1 MFVLSPQEIHTT
13 KTSSHKNIQINVI
26 NFYSSRYTGDKMIA
40 KIKLFLILI
49 LFFTA
54 YLNAQSLLPRAGEFL
69 SDDISTQELIQ
80 SMMPKTP
87 YSNEKLTVIDFDS
100 SNTSFKGNY
109 PFSYSYAL
117 AMSPEGDLVFV
128 GSGGG
133 IYVTDVSDPQSPV
146 ILSEVRTRSLVDQ
159 CAYDPATKRL
169 YVCAYFSGIEIWDL
183 TNLSNPVRMSRFPT
197 EPYPRS
203 GIAYIGN
210 YLFFTSN
217 YSIWSLDISDPYN
230 PTVADELLIGNNL
243 IVQMYLK
250 GNTAYIVTSSQGL
263 KLVNLTNPLDLQLLA
278 SYGFLSGNEIDIVGE
293 YLYAVSTSGAMTILN
308 ITDSLLITYA
318 GGLSL
323 GGYPTDIKVFNSKAY
338 IAKVSTDGGVQIVDV
353 TTPATPVSISL
364 YSGDFEFISGMGD
377 YVYLSRNSTFS
388 ILDVS
393 DSSSVQHVSG
403 FDFPGFVNDVSVSGS
418 YAYTGSNGFRVLD
431 VSDSTHPVE
440 IGYADIDG
448 VLVEVAG
455 NSVVVYSPYSM
466 TANNTFYT
474 VDVSDPTNPVS
485 LDSYTCPAMTWDL
498 VVKDNLVF
506 IACWW
511 DGVRIFNI
519 SDPTNIIQLS
529 RVMGWQSGGVPGV
542 EWCYAQAIDVEGN
555 YLYIVDY
562 QPFSN
567 EDTYGLY
574 IIDITNPS
582 APFLLNRFQNIT
594 SNPRDVSVENGIAYI
609 ADGNGGVEVVD
620 VSDPLNPSVIGFVDL
635 IDGSTGIKVDGDYA
649 YVSEYILGGL
659 QVVDVSNPANP
670 TLAGWY
676 QPTGVFALGVESFN
690 GFVYVSDGLGGIQIY
705 RNLFV
710 TPVSVETD
718 ENIVT
723 DFKLEQNYPNPLNP
737 NTKIKYTIP
746 ETGNPL
752 LGGAGGGLVTLK
764 VYDIL
769 GNEVA
774 TLVNEEQAPGAY
786 EVEFNTSSSFRLVRN
801 LVSGI
806 YFYQLKSG
814 SFIETK
820 KMILLK

>member
-1 MFVLSPQEIHTT
+1 MKNFLLVIIFVFASC
-13 KTSSHKNIQINVI
+13 
-26 NFYSSRYTGDKMIA
+26 
-40 KIKLFLILI
+40 
-49 LFFTA
+49 
-54 YLNAQSLLPRAGEFL
+54 LNAQSLMPKAGEYL
-69 SDDISTQELIQ
+69 SDDTSILEL
-80 SMMPKTP
+80 MKNTMPKVP
-87 YSNEKLTVIDFDS
+87 YNNEKLTVIDFDS
-100 SNTSFKGNY
+100 SNVSFKGNF

-117 AMSPEGDLVFV
+117 AMSPEDDLVFV

-133 IYVTDVSDPQSPV
+133 IYVTYVSDLQNPV
-146 ILSEVRTRSLVDQ
+146 VLSEVRTRSLVDQ
-159 CAYDPATKRL
+159 CTYDPISKRL

-183 TNLSNPVRMSRFPT
+183 SDLSSPTRMSRFPT

-203 GIAYIGN
+203 GIAYIGD
-210 YLFFTSN
+210 YLFFTTN

-230 PTVADELLIGNNL
+230 PVVADELLIANNL
-243 IVQMYLK
+243 ISQMYVN
-250 GNTAYIVTSSQGL
+250 GDRAYIVMSSQGL
-263 KLVNLTNPLDLQLLA
+263 KVVNVSNPLNLQLID
-278 SYGFLSGNEIDIVGE
+278 SYGILSGNEIDIVGDI
-293 YLYAVSTSGAMTILN
+293 LYAVNSSGSLTIYGN
-308 ITDSLLITYA
+308 IDSLYFTFFS
-318 GGLSL
+318 GLNL
-323 GGYPTDIKVFNSKAY
+323 GGYPTDIEVFDGRAY
-338 IAKVSTDGGVQIVDV
+338 IAKAGTGGGLEIVDV
-353 TTPATPVSISL
+353 WIPTQPSSISL
-364 YSGDFEFISGMGD
+364 YSGDYEFISGMGD
-377 YVYLSRNSTFS
+377 YVYLSRNSKFS
-388 ILDVS
+388 VLDVT
-393 DSSSVQHVSG
+393 DPISVQYVSG
-403 FDFPGFVNDVSVSGS
+403 FDLPGFVNDVAVSGS

-431 VSDSTHPVE
+431 VSDSSHPVE
-440 IGYADIDG
+440 VGYANLNG
-448 VLVEVAG
+448 SLVEVAD

-474 VDVSDPTNPVS
+474 MDVSDPTNPVS

-594 SNPRDVSVENGIAYI
+594 SYPQDVDVENGYAFI
-609 ADGNGGVEVVD
+609 ADGYGGVEVVD
-620 VSDPLNPSVIGFVDL
+620 VADPMNPLFLGYLDL

-659 QVVDVSNPANP
+659 QVVDISDPSSP

-676 QPTGVFALGVESFN
+676 QPSGVFALGVESFN

-705 RNLFV
+705 RNLLV
-710 TPVSVETD
+710 TPVSVETT
-718 ENIVT
+718 ETVVT
-723 DFKLEQNYPNPLNP
+723 AFKLEQNYPNPFNP
-737 NTKIKYTIP
+737 TTKIKYTIP
-746 ETGNPL
+746 SVETRHASSL
-752 LGGAGGGLVTLK
+752 QMVTLII
-764 VYDIL
+764 YDIL

-774 TLVNEEQAPGAY
+774 TLVNEEQAPGVY
-786 EVEFNTSSSFRLVRN
+786 EVEFISQLIGASSFRLVRN

-806 YFYQLKSG
+806 YFYQLKAG
-814 SFIETK
+814 SFVETK